1 MSDIEQRLRRLEAV
15 EEIRALKA
23 RYLGS
28 CDAKDPETM
37 RSCFCDGPVTIDF
50 GRVGVYET
58 ADALVDIFRQ
68 LGCNDWVVE
77 MHHGVNPRI
86 DVAAGG
92 DRASGQ
98 WGLHYQMINTRD
110 LTLTQL
116 GAVYEDEYRRT
127 PQGWKIAASKCIVTS
142 TLVIQLSQDAVKAIF
157 AGRQAPAAVDDPSK
171 QAA

>member
-1 MSDIEQRLRRLEAV
+1 MSDIEQRLRRLEAI

-23 RYLGS
+23 RYLAS
-28 CDAKDPETM
+28 CDAKDPATM

-50 GRVGVYET
+50 GRVGVYQT

-68 LGCNDWVVE
+68 LGCNEWIVE

-86 DVAAGG
+86 EVTSADS
-92 DRASGQ
+92 ASGK

-110 LTLTQL
+110 RTLTQL

-127 PQGWKIAASKCIVTS
+127 AQGWKISASKCIVGS
-142 TLVIQLSQDAVKAIF
+142 TLVIQLADDAIKAIF
-157 AGRQAPAAVDDPSK
+157 AGRQAPAAIDDPSK